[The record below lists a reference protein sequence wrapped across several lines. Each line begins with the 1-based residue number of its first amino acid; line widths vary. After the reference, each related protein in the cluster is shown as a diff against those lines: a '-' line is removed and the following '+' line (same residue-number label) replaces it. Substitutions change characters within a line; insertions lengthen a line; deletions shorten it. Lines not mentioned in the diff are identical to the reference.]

1 MVALEV
7 WYCDNI
13 VAGPWPFLLLL
24 LPLAGAYF
32 YGRKQHRRGWMMIGV
47 WIPIQLALTLHQQ
60 SRGELSATRHAD
72 QHRGAATVRK
82 PRRNPGLSL
91 CRPLRARRRERQP

>member
-1 MVALEV
+1 MFNGGADV

-24 LPLAGAYF
+24 LPLAGAYY

-47 WIPIQLALTLHQQ
+47 WIPIQLALSFTNNLVVSCPQLDMPISTESPQQ
-60 SRGELSATRHAD
+60 
-72 QHRGAATVRK
+72 
-82 PRRNPGLSL
+82 
-91 CRPLRARRRERQP
+91 